1 MSPEELA
8 ATAVLADRWGL
19 HDRAIYS
26 AGKAEQKRAI
36 GLRFPVLYRSA
47 VARAAQENRLDPAL
61 VMGVMR
67 RESAYIADVQSGAGA
82 IGLMQLMPRTA
93 KFVADLKGL
102 DNWRGDLTDA
112 DTNIGFGSFY
122 LRHVL
127 DKFNNHIAMATAGY
141 NAGPHRVTSWLPE
154 QAMDADRWI
163 DTIPYTETRR
173 YVRAV
178 LAYTAIYEWHLTKK
192 PRRLSQKLHPIE
204 PTGGQTTV
212 SY

>member
-1 MSPEELA
+1 
-8 ATAVLADRWGL
+8 
-19 HDRAIYS
+19 
-26 AGKAEQKRAI
+26 
-36 GLRFPVLYRSA
+36 
-47 VARAAQENRLDPAL
+47 VA
-61 VMGVMR
+61 
-67 RESAYIADVQSGAGA
+67 
-82 IGLMQLMPRTA
+82 
-93 KFVADLKGL
+93 KLKGL

-127 DKFNNHIAMATAGY
+127 DKFDNHVAMAAAGY

-178 LAYTAIYEWHLTKK
+178 LAYTAIYEWQLTQT
-192 PRRLSQKLHPIE
+192 PLRLSQKLHPI
-204 PTGGQTTV
+204 GGRTTA